1 MGWEPNLNNGVRLN
15 MRPWLYAKPYQLT
28 KKDACILRV
37 TPIKL
42 PLGKD
47 RGKEPLRDKT
57 DFPWFAESQD
67 RTNDVHLTLEQKRAA
82 RGRKR
87 A

>member
-1 MGWEPNLNNGVRLN
+1 M
-15 MRPWLYAKPYQLT
+15 
-28 KKDACILRV
+28 

-47 RGKEPLRDKT
+47 RGKEPLRDKE
-57 DFPWFAESQD
+57 DFPWYATSKD
-67 RTNDVHLTLEQKRAA
+67 RTNDETFTLKQKRAA
-82 RGRKR
+82 RERKKK